1 MYVEMLGHEIELR
14 TSRLA
19 ETQQIV
25 REQLAEYERGT
36 RRRFELTFD
45 GLDGFTGG
53 VHREIRAIP
62 YGETRTYSQLA
73 ERLDTAPIAVGGA
86 CARNTLLVVVPCHRV
101 VGRDSVRGYRYPGL
115 KTKLLALERTHH
127 E

>member
-1 MYVEMLGHEIELR
+1 MNVEILGHVIELR
-14 TSRLA
+14 TARLA
-19 ETQQIV
+19 ETQQV
-25 REQLAEYERGT
+25 VCEQLAEYERGT

-45 GLDGFTGG
+45 WQDGFTDE

-86 CARNTLLVVVPCHRV
+86 CARNTLPVVVPCHRV
-101 VGRDSVRGYRYPGL
+101 VGTDAVRGYRYPGL

>member
-1 MYVEMLGHEIELR
+1 MYVEMLGHEIELQ
-14 TSRLA
+14 TPRLA
-19 ETQQIV
+19 ESRQVV

-45 GLDGFTGG
+45 ELDGFTGR

-86 CARNTLLVVVPCHRV
+86 CARNTLPVVVPCHRV
-101 VGRDSVRGYRYPGL
+101 VGTDSVRGYLYPGL